1 MIAGMSFGISGSLLY
16 SRNKFLI
23 KIFFMLLVQMK
34 KTLLY
39 ESIMVTLSSS
49 HGQKISSDFS
59 TFNINFSKSMK

>member
-23 KIFFMLLVQMK
+23 KNFFMLLVQMK

-39 ESIMVTLSSS
+39 ESIMVTLSCNYE
-49 HGQKISSDFS
+49 KKYSSDFS
-59 TFNINFSKSMK
+59 IFNINFSNL